1 MRIGI
6 GVDGS
11 VQQNSV
17 ANTFRKVIDSVA
29 FDVVRKKI
37 AQDNFRLVKGQV
49 NVSEKIHF
57 SKLQRPYLIRCASAY
72 ICKNFYT
79 QHDAHQIHFWYSRNH
94 RRPTN

>member
-57 SKLQRPYLIRCASAY
+57 SKLQRPYLIRWASPY

-79 QHDAHQIHFWYSRNH
+79 LYDAYQIHFWYSRNH